1 MIAIL
6 LSGLFIASH
15 AMSADAE
22 PTTRDIHIQDITR
35 PAGSGTKTARS
46 IGTSESIA
54 EARYDPGISILEVSF
69 NAEVGNVT
77 ITVLNGMNQCIA
89 CCDCNSTL
97 EDYAYLTFSAVEGEM
112 YTIRIVGTEYEGIG
126 YLSI

>member
-22 PTTRDIHIQDITR
+22 PTTKDIYIQDITR
-35 PAGSGTKTARS
+35 PAGGPKQTRS
-46 IGTSESIA
+46 IEDIVNAS
-54 EARYDPGISILEVSF
+54 YDSGMSLLEVSF
-69 NAEVGNVT
+69 NVEVGNAT

-89 CCDCNSTL
+89 CCDCNTAL
-97 EDYAYLTFSAVEGEM
+97 ENFAYLTFSAAEGEM